1 MTSRQFLALRTK
13 PKVSYREMK
22 FMRRKVVGIVA
33 AIAVISVGGAFAYHN
48 LQSKEWLGPV
58 AHSKPETESGEK
70 LNPNGSEL
78 VVRAYL
84 IEADSQARR
93 AMHTFTGTLQ
103 PRYLASVGFRVSGK
117 ISERNVEL
125 GEHVRKGQVLFRLN
139 PDDSELQL
147 RVAEADQVSAMSM
160 LKQATAEEARLIQLR
175 ASGSVS
181 QSDYDLALSTRD
193 VAIARVDGAARRLTL
208 AKNQRTYFD
217 LIADSDGLVTSI
229 QAEAGQVV
237 AVGQPVLQIMQNDEL
252 EVVVSLPEGLVGEVR
267 KLSAIATLW
276 SRSELKLR
284 AELRELS
291 PIADSASRTYDAK
304 FRLLDQA
311 KDLAIGMTASI
322 QLSDPKESGITV
334 PLTSIS
340 SRNDHPIVWRIEP
353 QTGKVEAIPVDV
365 IEYRSDTAII
375 RGELQQGDRIVSA
388 GVQRIDENVKVRV
401 WETRL

>member
-1 MTSRQFLALRTK
+1 M
-13 PKVSYREMK
+13 
-22 FMRRKVVGIVA
+22 VGIIA
-33 AIAVISVGGAFAYHN
+33 AIGVTSIGGAFAYRN
-48 LQSKEWLGPV
+48 LSSKESV
-58 AHSKPETESGEK
+58 ALATHSKPEAAFQSK
-70 LNPNGSEL
+70 RNPNGSEL
-78 VVRAYL
+78 VVRAYVV
-84 IEADSQARR
+84 EANSR
-93 AMHTFTGTLQ
+93 ASGATHVFTGTLQ

-117 ISERNVEL
+117 ISERSVEL
-125 GEHVRKGQVLFRLN
+125 GQHVRKGQVLFRLN

-147 RVAEADQVSAMSM
+147 RVAEADQVSALSM
-160 LKQATAEEARLIQLR
+160 LKQATAEEARLSQLR

-217 LIADSDGLVTSI
+217 LVADSDGLVTSI

-291 PIADSASRTYDAK
+291 PMADSASRTYDAK
-304 FRLLDQA
+304 FRLLDHA
-311 KDLAIGMTASI
+311 NDLAIGMTASI

-340 SRNDHPIVWRIEP
+340 SRNDQPIVWRIEP
-353 QTGKVEAIPVDV
+353 HTGKVVAIFVDV

-401 WETRL
+401 WDTRL

>member
-1 MTSRQFLALRTK
+1 
-13 PKVSYREMK
+13 MK

-58 AHSKPETESGEK
+58 SHSKPETAPGEK

-117 ISERNVEL
+117 ISERTVEL
-125 GEHVRKGQVLFRLN
+125 GQHVRKGQVLFRLD

-181 QSDYDLALSTRD
+181 QSDYDLALSSRD

-267 KLSAIATLW
+267 NLSAIATLW

-340 SRNDHPIVWRIEP
+340 SRNDQPIVWRIEP
-353 QTGKVEAIPVDV
+353 HTGKVEAISVEV

>member
-1 MTSRQFLALRTK
+1 
-13 PKVSYREMK
+13 MK

-48 LQSKEWLGPV
+48 LQSKEWLGSV
-58 AHSKPETESGEK
+58 AHSKPETASRAK
-70 LNPNGSEL
+70 LNPNGSEV

-84 IEADSQARR
+84 IEANSQARR
-93 AMHTFTGTLQ
+93 AMHMFTGTLQ

-117 ISERNVEL
+117 ISERTVEL
-125 GEHVRKGQVLFRLN
+125 GQHVRKGQVLFRLN

-217 LIADSDGLVTSI
+217 LIADTDGLVTSI

-267 KLSAIATLW
+267 TLSAIATLW

-311 KDLAIGMTASI
+311 NDLAIGMTASI

-340 SRNDHPIVWRIEP
+340 SRNDQPIVWRIEP
-353 QTGKVEAIPVDV
+353 HTGKVEAVSVDV
-365 IEYRSDTAII
+365 MEYRSDTAII

-401 WETRL
+401 WDTRL

>member
-1 MTSRQFLALRTK
+1 M
-13 PKVSYREMK
+13 
-22 FMRRKVVGIVA
+22 VGIIA
-33 AIAVISVGGAFAYHN
+33 AIGVTSIGGAFAYRN
-48 LQSKEWLGPV
+48 FGSKESV
-58 AHSKPETESGEK
+58 ALATHSKPEIASQSK
-70 LNPNGSEL
+70 RNPNGSEL
-78 VVRAYL
+78 VVRAYVV
-84 IEADSQARR
+84 EANSQARG
-93 AMHTFTGTLQ
+93 ATHVFTGTLQ

-125 GEHVRKGQVLFRLN
+125 GQHVRKGQVLFRLD

-193 VAIARVDGAARRLTL
+193 VAIARVDGATRRLNL

-217 LIADSDGLVTSI
+217 LIADTDGLVTSI
-229 QAEAGQVV
+229 QAEAGQVLT
-237 AVGQPVLQIMQNDEL
+237 AGQVVLQIMQNDEL

-267 KLSAIATLW
+267 KRSAMATLW
-276 SRSELKLR
+276 SRSDLKLR

-291 PIADSASRTYDAK
+291 PIADPVSRTYDAK
-304 FRLLDQA
+304 FRLLEPA
-311 KDLAIGMTASI
+311 NDLAIGMTASI
-322 QLSDPKESGITV
+322 QLNDPQESGITV

-340 SRNDHPIVWRIEP
+340 SRKDHPIVWRIEP
-353 QTGKVEAIPVDV
+353 QTGGVQAVPVEV
-365 IEYRSDTAII
+365 IAYRSDTAIV
-375 RGELQQGDRIVSA
+375 RGELNQGDRIVSA

-401 WETRL
+401 WETK